1 MKSIE
6 ERMAVLLNPELDEAV
21 LTEQK
26 LFEAVDSADA
36 ILEANGL
43 ELSAEDLN
51 SYIEGLQDV
60 LENYELSDEDRLA
73 LEGAF
78 DSLVRGAA
86 WAAGKAGK
94 AVGTYHKAKTA
105 WANAKDHVKG
115 AYAKGHEAGSAID
128 PEGSMARNWDKVPA
142 KPKDAS
148 KPGLIARGLA
158 KAKAWVTKKKEPKPE
173 SDTDANIRKASEA
186 LKAQQAAWQAK
197 KAAAAKPAEPAAKPA
212 EPAAAAEKPA
222 EKPAEPAAAAE
233 PATAKPEKKRKHPV
247 KDEPAS
253 AE

>member
-21 LTEQK
+21 LTEQM
-26 LFEAVDSADA
+26 LFEAVDAADA

-43 ELSAEDLN
+43 ELSAESLN

-60 LENYELSDEDRLA
+60 LENYELSKEDRLA

-86 WAAGKAGK
+86 HVAGAAGKVA
-94 AVGTYHKAKTA
+94 GTYHKARAA
-105 WANAKDHVKG
+105 WDNAKAHVKG
-115 AYAKGHEAGSAID
+115 AYAKGHEAGSTVD
-128 PEGSMARNWDKVPA
+128 PEGSMAHGWEKRPA

-148 KPGLIARGLA
+148 KPGFLRR
-158 KAKAWVTKKKEPKPE
+158 AWSKTKSLMVQPEKHGPKPE
-173 SDTDANIRKASEA
+173 SNTDAKIRKAGEA
-186 LKAQQAAWQAK
+186 LKAQQDANRAK

-222 EKPAEPAAAAE
+222 EKPAE
-233 PATAKPEKKRKHPV
+233 KKRKLPI